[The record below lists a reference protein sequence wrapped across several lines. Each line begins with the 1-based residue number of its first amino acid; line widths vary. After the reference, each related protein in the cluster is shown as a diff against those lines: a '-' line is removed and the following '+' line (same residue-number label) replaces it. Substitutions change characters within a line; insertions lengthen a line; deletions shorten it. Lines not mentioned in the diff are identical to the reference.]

1 MTSLHLLV
9 GSLKATILLK
19 GLSQGQDIW
28 IPGTILPQIQTAQSK
43 SSSFWDLRLLDCE
56 RGWDPVILPSL
67 WVETFPSFLTL
78 GFHVSLARV
87 VTNPAFP
94 FSQDNLNLLLTE
106 EEMYSLTETFQR
118 CKVIPGKAGRCC
130 REGGARNTPSPPFWD
145 EQRVRRGL
153 GGLGGRGERVLV
165 PELWPSEAPT
175 SPTAPLSSP
184 AYGRQNGTRT
194 GTVEAPRVP

>member
-78 GFHVSLARV
+78 GFHVSLA
-87 VTNPAFP
+87 PLFP
-94 FSQDNLNLLLTE
+94 SLRTTLT
-106 EEMYSLTETFQR
+106 
-118 CKVIPGKAGRCC
+118 CC
-130 REGGARNTPSPPFWD
+130 
-145 EQRVRRGL
+145 
-153 GGLGGRGERVLV
+153 
-165 PELWPSEAPT
+165 
-175 SPTAPLSSP
+175 
-184 AYGRQNGTRT
+184 
-194 GTVEAPRVP
+194 